1 MRKFFIAFLLLCV
14 LFGAAGNASARQQ
27 NLASAALYPADYSA
41 FPEVSVLMD
50 VFDSR
55 GIFVSGLKPNA
66 VSVYEDGAALPVNAL
81 TETAVPLQLAIAVN
95 QGQPLDARDASNLSR
110 FERAAQI
117 LTAWAAKLPADLPDD
132 FSLVSQAGAVINH
145 TSSVDFAVG
154 LGGFKPDFRA
164 STPNL
169 LSLSIALDTVS
180 AQTPRLGMKR
190 AILFIT
196 PHMDDFNLAATLE
209 PLKQRAQS
217 QNIRVF
223 VWFID
228 AATAFQSPSALAFND
243 LAAQTGG
250 AIFYFSGVERFPD
263 PEVYFAALR
272 RVYAVQYTSRIKAG
286 GEHTL
291 AAKVSFSNG
300 ALESLAQTFTLD
312 VQPPRPFALTNDLN
326 IVRRPS
332 KEDPFNIEALQPAA
346 QEVRI
351 IVEFPDGH
359 PRPLTR
365 STLYIDNVIMD
376 ENTSEPFD
384 VFTWNIS
391 AYDKSGE
398 HQMMV
403 EAVDSL
409 GLQSVSLS
417 VPVAVTV
424 VKPLSGGL
432 GLLAKYRMQFTF
444 GAIFLAGLILFLA
457 LMSGKLPSLRAMQTA
472 RRVQADPL
480 TQPLAAAPATKNIK
494 TKAIA
499 RANVKKEARA
509 LLIRLNPD
517 GQPAPVAPIVLLDQE
532 ILFGADPVQATQIL
546 DDPSIS
552 PLHARI
558 RPTEE
563 GEFILADN
571 ASLAGTWINYDL
583 VSREGARLKHGDVI
597 HFGQMTYRFTLQ
609 NPPEASGPTVTFL
622 SIEE

>member
-1 MRKFFIAFLLLCV
+1 MRKFFLFFLSFCV
-14 LFGAAGNASARQQ
+14 LFGAVGNASARQQ
-27 NLASAALYPADYSA
+27 NLAYAALYPADLSA
-41 FPEVSVLMD
+41 FPNNSVLLD

-66 VSVYEDGAALPVNAL
+66 VTLYEDNAPLPLDAL
-81 TETAVPLQLAIAVN
+81 TETLIPLQVAIAVN
-95 QGQPLDARDASNLSR
+95 QGQPLDARDETNFSR

-117 LTAWAAKLPADLPDD
+117 LADWASKLPADQPDD

-145 TSSVDFAVG
+145 ASAADFVVG

-196 PHMDDFNLAATLE
+196 PRMDDFNLSAALE

-217 QNIRVF
+217 QNIRIF

-250 AIFYFSGVERFPD
+250 AMFYFSGIERFPD

-272 RVYAVQYTSRIKAG
+272 RVYVIQYSSRIKAG

-300 ALESLAQTFTLD
+300 ALESAAQTFNVD
-312 VQPPRPFALTNDLN
+312 VQPPKPFALTNDLN

-332 KEDPFNIEALQPAA
+332 EEDPFNLAALQPAA

-384 VFTWNIS
+384 VFTWDIS
-391 AYDKSGE
+391 SYEKSGE

-403 EAVDSL
+403 EAVDTL

-432 GLLAKYRMQFTF
+432 GLLSKYRMQLTF
-444 GAIFLAGLILFLA
+444 GAIALAGLILFLA
-457 LMSGKLPSLRAMQTA
+457 LMGGRLPSLRAAQNA
-472 RRVQADPL
+472 RRIHSDPL
-480 TQPLAAAPATKNIK
+480 TQPPAATKNVK
-494 TKAIA
+494 TKAVA
-499 RANVKKEARA
+499 RVIPKQEARA
-509 LLIRLNPD
+509 FLIRLAPD
-517 GQPAPVAPIVLLDQE
+517 GQPAPVSPIILLDQE
-532 ILFGADPVQATQIL
+532 MLFGADPVQAAQIL

-552 PLHARI
+552 PLHARL
-558 RPTEE
+558 RPSED

-571 ASLAGTWINYDL
+571 ASLAGTWVNYDA
-583 VSREGARLKHGDVI
+583 VSREGVRLKHGDVI
-597 HFGQMTYRFTLQ
+597 HFGQLTYRFTLQ
-609 NPPEASGPTVTFL
+609 NPPEAPSPTVTLL